1 MIQVKGRGVVDLI
14 LVDQFNIIYY
24 TAVAPTNLDGIEVNI
39 TCIIFNR
46 SQIEFH
52 FTVIANG
59 KSTLGERTAIT
70 LLTVHQ
76 HTYNHTR
83 RALDNHR
90 GITGQIGVSNVIH
103 ATRSCHNITTIELL
117 AELEKE
123 IDITVWIVNACISSI
138 AIPMM
143 EHVWR

>member
-1 MIQVKGRGVVDLI
+1 MVQVKGRGVVDLI
-14 LVDQFNIIYY
+14 PVDQFNIRNN

-39 TCIIFNR
+39 G
-46 SQIEFH
+46 QISKIELH
-52 FTVIANG
+52 LSIVANG
-59 KSTLGERTAIT
+59 KFTQSIRTAIT

-76 HTYNHTR
+76 HTYNHTW

-90 GITGQIGVSNVIH
+90 GITGQIGVSYVIH